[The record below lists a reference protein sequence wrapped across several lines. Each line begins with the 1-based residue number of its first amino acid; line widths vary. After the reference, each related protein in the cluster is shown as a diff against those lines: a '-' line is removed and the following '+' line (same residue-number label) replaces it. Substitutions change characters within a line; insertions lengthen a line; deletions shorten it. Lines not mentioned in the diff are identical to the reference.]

1 MCTSDGFAFCLR
13 GEAMQVTSTWPF
25 PSFQNFQSNKFK
37 AQTTSGHEHIF
48 HPYIHIYIYIRIP
61 YIDIIIYVHM
71 YIRWT
76 HNKLCQRSGVQKPR
90 MLESA
95 TWYDDCRGALPLTS
109 PYLMSNHSLTTKWK
123 MPWIPK
129 CKSEDTKEPV
139 RTCNTWMTTFGVYHL
154 TRFQNTSPQ
163 HLNLKG
169 TLFSPSCTPT
179 FLQILQMIW
188 KDGKT
193 QKLETMNSGNFVQKT
208 MKGVFRLPHFQGF
221 VRVSKELPL
230 KSCGMQKPW
239 QRWYRKECQISK
251 KRYEKSW
258 KTSLSSLSFVKI

>member
-1 MCTSDGFAFCLR
+1 
-13 GEAMQVTSTWPF
+13 
-25 PSFQNFQSNKFK
+25 
-37 AQTTSGHEHIF
+37 
-48 HPYIHIYIYIRIP
+48 
-61 YIDIIIYVHM
+61 
-71 YIRWT
+71 
-76 HNKLCQRSGVQKPR
+76 

-169 TLFSPSCTPT
+169 TLFSPSCNPT

-208 MKGVFRLPHFQGF
+208 RKGVFRLPHFQGF